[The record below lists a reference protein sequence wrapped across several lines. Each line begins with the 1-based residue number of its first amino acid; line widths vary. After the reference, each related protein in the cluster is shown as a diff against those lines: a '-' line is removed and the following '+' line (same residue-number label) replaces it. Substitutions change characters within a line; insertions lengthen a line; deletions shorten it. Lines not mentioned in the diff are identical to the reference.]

1 MAKEE
6 KPQTR
11 INFRLLVFC
20 AFGLIFGIFLYF
32 RIRFGG
38 ISPSDFLFCLLL
50 PVAIFP
56 FSWKRTLALVGS
68 VILFAGLGAGLGHL
82 CALRYERGAK
92 SGDYTVT
99 GTVLS
104 FTVKT
109 GRTDVV
115 LEDLAFDGVRMGGK
129 LTATLLS
136 EEVRAGDI
144 VVFSTHVR
152 KIGLDEGELALT
164 YDLPNDIRYEAAEAS
179 AEKVARSSNLLL
191 RLNSA
196 LYDRL
201 ERGLGGE
208 QAQIAYALL
217 TGNSRGMDRGLISE
231 VRRGGIAHIF
241 AVSGLHIGILF
252 GAVCL
257 IFKKPCKKYAFLP
270 ALGVAILYAA
280 FCNFTVSSLRAV
292 IMCGVVGAYRAF
304 GRKYDFLQAAALAAL
319 IVLILSPAQWFTSGF
334 RLSFG
339 ACFGLALFSGTLTRL
354 CKKLHIPA
362 FLANYLSANLSVQIF
377 TFPILLDCFGYVSL
391 WGTLLNLFLVP
402 VLPVFFLTVL
412 LGAILALILPFASVV
427 VLAIPKGMLSLFLI
441 VFSAGSFDFALTGF
455 ALGAGAALIEAGL
468 IVLSERVRMRALG
481 RGILAGALAVLLTA
495 VLLFQNLVFTG
506 GRVDVRAEAG
516 NAALVRTPHTA
527 VLVIDDT
534 ISLADCKDFLARTYG
549 GKLDGVFVLADNE
562 VRGLNAAAFLGAD
575 AVYLR
580 DEVATGLRETNV
592 VFGSTAQI
600 GPLSFRFET
609 RSTLVVTGYGAV
621 VAFDFAK
628 TFAPPADLFVDSAS
642 AGLIFFFKDG
652 IIKAL

>member
-20 AFGLIFGIFLYF
+20 VFGLIFGIFLYF

-82 CALRYERGAK
+82 CALRYERGAE

-201 ERGLGGE
+201 ERGLGG
-208 QAQIAYALL
+208 A
-217 TGNSRGMDRGLISE
+217 
-231 VRRGGIAHIF
+231 
-241 AVSGLHIGILF
+241 
-252 GAVCL
+252 
-257 IFKKPCKKYAFLP
+257 
-270 ALGVAILYAA
+270 
-280 FCNFTVSSLRAV
+280 
-292 IMCGVVGAYRAF
+292 
-304 GRKYDFLQAAALAAL
+304 GR
-319 IVLILSPAQWFTSGF
+319 
-334 RLSFG
+334 
-339 ACFGLALFSGTLTRL
+339 
-354 CKKLHIPA
+354 
-362 FLANYLSANLSVQIF
+362 
-377 TFPILLDCFGYVSL
+377 
-391 WGTLLNLFLVP
+391 
-402 VLPVFFLTVL
+402 
-412 LGAILALILPFASVV
+412 
-427 VLAIPKGMLSLFLI
+427 
-441 VFSAGSFDFALTGF
+441 
-455 ALGAGAALIEAGL
+455 
-468 IVLSERVRMRALG
+468 
-481 RGILAGALAVLLTA
+481 
-495 VLLFQNLVFTG
+495 
-506 GRVDVRAEAG
+506 
-516 NAALVRTPHTA
+516 
-527 VLVIDDT
+527 
-534 ISLADCKDFLARTYG
+534 
-549 GKLDGVFVLADNE
+549 
-562 VRGLNAAAFLGAD
+562 
-575 AVYLR
+575 
-580 DEVATGLRETNV
+580 
-592 VFGSTAQI
+592 
-600 GPLSFRFET
+600 
-609 RSTLVVTGYGAV
+609 
-621 VAFDFAK
+621 
-628 TFAPPADLFVDSAS
+628 PPADPSEAVGEGCTGREGRQRGERCFPGNYYRRV
-642 AGLIFFFKDG
+642 G
-652 IIKAL
+652 